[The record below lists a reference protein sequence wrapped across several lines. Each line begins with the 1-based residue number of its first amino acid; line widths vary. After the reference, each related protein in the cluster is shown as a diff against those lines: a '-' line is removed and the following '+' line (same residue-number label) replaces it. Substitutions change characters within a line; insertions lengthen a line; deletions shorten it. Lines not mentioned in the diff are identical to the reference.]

1 MEFAMSE
8 PATSSP
14 MMIRLANVICWG
26 FTALAILSAAIGAL
40 GLVLG
45 NGSGDLEKVVVFF
58 VIAAALYGIGR
69 GVRYVIAAR

>member
-1 MEFAMSE
+1 MSE
-8 PATSSP
+8 STASP

-26 FTALAILSAAIGAL
+26 FTGLAILLAAMGAL

-45 NGSGDLEKVVVFF
+45 SGSRDLEKVLVFF

-69 GVRYVIAAR
+69 GIRYVIAAR